1 MTLHSD
7 QKGKEQDWSTE
18 SSEGVQSRLKQL
30 RPSFTFEEL
39 WENHKQSVGKS
50 WPSAKGSMTLRKKGM
65 IVGNAVI
72 LCAILLAGIGLYS
85 PSIGAALQKV
95 FFIVKAEKTPSSI
108 RGR

>member
-1 MTLHSD
+1 M
-7 QKGKEQDWSTE
+7 
-18 SSEGVQSRLKQL
+18 QSRLKQL
-30 RPSFTFEEL
+30 GPSFTFEEL
-39 WENHKQSVGKS
+39 WELHKQSVGKS
-50 WPSAKGSMTLRKKGM
+50 QPSARGSMTPRKKGM